1 MFTSFYLLDA
11 VEKQHPSTFRE
22 SLLGAAINN
31 KLNVLRRNTQ
41 TKILKT
47 PEEEGEEDIEDTR
60 Y

>member
-1 MFTSFYLLDA
+1 MLDA